1 MKKILL
7 LEDDALLSETLGL
20 FLEREGYVVDLALNR
35 TEAENLSYEN
45 SYDLYLFDINLPEGS
60 GLKFLEYLRDAEDKT
75 DTIFIT
81 ALTDMESIAKGFDL
95 GAIDYIKKPF
105 HPQELLIRLRAKF
118 RNSVIELHNIEFDPD
133 AEVVRKDGVVIDI
146 GNVQY
151 RIFIKLLLNRGS
163 VVKKVDLYEE
173 LEYASDNALRVAIT
187 KIKQRLGI
195 EIKNIRGKG
204 YIIEKV

>member
-7 LEDDALLSETLGL
+7 LEDDTLLSETLQL
-20 FLEREGYVVDLALNR
+20 FLEREGYGVDVALNR
-35 TEAENLSYEN
+35 TEAELLTFEN
-45 SYDLYLFDINLPEGS
+45 YYDLYLFDINLPEGS
-60 GLKFLEYLRDAEDKT
+60 GLDFLEYLRQAEDKT

-81 ALTDMESIAKGFDL
+81 ALTDMTSIAKGFDL

-118 RNSVIELHNIEFDPD
+118 KNSVLRVKDIEFDTE
-133 AEVVRKDGVVIDI
+133 AEVLRKDGVVIDI

-151 RIFIKLLLNRGS
+151 RVFTKLLLNQGS
-163 VVKKVDLYEE
+163 VVNKVDLYDE
-173 LEYASDNALRVAIT
+173 LEHASDNALRVALT

-204 YIIEKV
+204 YLIEKV